1 MKKIIVLG
9 YMGCGKSTIAE
20 KLSSLIR
27 IPYVDLDKCIESRA
41 EMTISQIFESL
52 GEVYFRKLEHDVFV
66 ELLATPENQIIGLG
80 GGTPCYADN
89 HELLKGEGI
98 TSIYLKASVETL
110 FSRLVHNKNTR
121 PIVANKTEAEL
132 KEFIAKHLFERNQY
146 YNQAEY
152 KVNVDNQSIDETVV
166 AIVSLLAQIS

>member
-1 MKKIIVLG
+1 MKKIILLG

-20 KLSSLIR
+20 KLSGLLHL
-27 IPYVDLDKCIESRA
+27 PFVDLDKSIEVKAR
-41 EMTISQIFESL
+41 MTINQIFESF

-66 ELLATPENQIIGLG
+66 ELLATSKNQIIGLG
-80 GGTPCYADN
+80 GGTPCYANN

-110 FSRLVHNKNTR
+110 FNRLSHNKSKR
-121 PIVANKTEAEL
+121 PIVANKSEAEL
-132 KEFIAKHLFERNQY
+132 QEFIAKHLFDRSYY

-152 KVNVDNQSIDETVV
+152 KVAVDGKSIDETVTD
-166 AIVSLLAQIS
+166 IMSILA